1 MPVDGL
7 TGPAGISIPQDA
19 ERSPVVSLNVSGD
32 VRYLQRIRAAGH
44 SPSHQKK
51 PRAAVSSC
59 DFKTRE
65 SRDRSH
71 VSGPIRK
78 DRGPRAIDGGNHAQ
92 TIHRVGDRWGFR
104 AWPRHS
110 CIGAAKGEFDN
121 LCTEV
126 LALHKEI
133 KTDCSVNTEYKGKT
147 YCFGNE
153 QAKKEFMKDS
163 AGNKRRLSTV
173 STTRAKPSR
182 KPDLTFPRG
191 PAGS

>member
-1 MPVDGL
+1 MLCAANPVAHMRVVRDRRHILLGERWEL
-7 TGPAGISIPQDA
+7 CAVGPA
-19 ERSPVVSLNVSGD
+19 
-32 VRYLQRIRAAGH
+32 
-44 SPSHQKK
+44 
-51 PRAAVSSC
+51 
-59 DFKTRE
+59 
-65 SRDRSH
+65 
-71 VSGPIRK
+71 
-78 DRGPRAIDGGNHAQ
+78 AQ
-92 TIHRVGDRWGFR
+92 HNGRIHRVGDRWGFR

-121 LCTEV
+121 LCAEV

-133 KTDCSVNTEYKGKT
+133 KTDCSVNTEYNGKT

-182 KPDLTFPRG
+182 KPDPTFPRG
-191 PAGS
+191 PDGS